1 MYHRNG
7 DQLLS
12 LAPEL
17 IRLLLYCSLFL
28 AVFLLKGHNSID
40 TFPFNSPEMILVVS
54 ASSLE
59 QSLLL

>member
-17 IRLLLYCSLFL
+17 IRLVLYCSLFL

-40 TFPFNSPEMILVVS
+40 TFPFNSPEMIF
-54 ASSLE
+54 SS
-59 QSLLL
+59 QCK